1 MGRDIRVVVPNEF
14 NFLRPTSTN
23 TPLPATGLDKLIQ
36 IVTMELLSSPGRDI
50 FNLSGGAGLREVLPV
65 GAQKRTE
72 AGVLADLS
80 IAIMR
85 VSDNIKARQNEEETD
100 PKARLAS
107 LDLLSVEFDLQNS
120 KWEVV
125 IELGSE
131 SGQQA
136 LIPIAL

>member
-14 NFLRPTSTN
+14 DFLRPTSTN

-50 FNLSGGAGLREVLPV
+50 FNLPGGAGLREILPV
-65 GAQKRTE
+65 GANKRTE
-72 AGVLADLS
+72 SGVLADLS

-85 VSDNIKARQNEEETD
+85 ISDGIKARQNEEESD
-100 PKARLAS
+100 PKARLAN
-107 LDLLSVEFDLQNS
+107 LDLISVEFDIQNT

-125 IELGSE
+125 VELNSE
-131 SGQQA
+131 FGQQA
-136 LIPIAL
+136 LVPLAV